1 MKTFSFDEIAA
12 FFFDFQP
19 VSPSLLSCP
28 ATEPLSLLN
37 VELCYYKGGGTAL
50 QGEKSEGLISE
61 GRLKKRTAALSI
73 VSNLFL
79 VIFKLL
85 VGLMTGSIAIISEAI
100 HSSMDLLASFIA
112 FFSVRKS
119 SLPPDE
125 CHPFGHG
132 KYEDLSGMIE
142 AMLIV
147 AASAII
153 IWESLGKIIDPAS
166 EAISGDMLNLGI
178 IVMGISAGVNL
189 IVSRR
194 LLVVAKQTD
203 SIALES
209 DALHL
214 LTDVYTSAGVCA
226 GLILIRL
233 TGWTILDPLIGVGVA
248 LVILKAAYGLIK
260 RSYMSLMDY
269 QLTESEMEIIRGI
282 ICRHGMHYADYHA
295 LRTRRAG
302 PDVFIDF
309 HLLVEGDTPVE
320 QAHDLA
326 SHLEHDLKLEFPRSH
341 ICIHIEP
348 SGSGDGK
355 PEPVCPVDAG

>member
-1 MKTFSFDEIAA
+1 MQDKEFKD
-12 FFFDFQP
+12 
-19 VSPSLLSCP
+19 
-28 ATEPLSLLN
+28 LN
-37 VELCYYKGGGTAL
+37 
-50 QGEKSEGLISE
+50 SE
-61 GRLKKRTAALSI
+61 GRLKKRTAILSI
-73 VSNLFL
+73 ISNLSL
-79 VIFKLL
+79 VIFKLA
-85 VGLMTGSIAIISEAI
+85 VGLFSGSIAIISEAI
-100 HSSMDLLASFIA
+100 HSGMDLLASFIA

-153 IWESLGKIIDPAS
+153 IWESVGKIIHPSS
-166 EAISGDMLNLGI
+166 EPLSLYMLNLGI
-178 IVMGISAGVNL
+178 LVMGVSAGVNI

-194 LLVVAKQTD
+194 LMEVARQTD

-209 DALHL
+209 DAIHL
-214 LTDVYTSAGVCA
+214 KTDVYTSAGVCA

-233 TGWTILDPLIGVGVA
+233 TGWNILDPLIGICVA
-248 LVILKAAYGLIK
+248 VVILKAAYGLIK

-269 QLTESEMEIIRGI
+269 QLTESEMETIRGI
-282 ICRHGMHYADYHA
+282 ICRHGMYYADYHA

-309 HLLVEGDTPVE
+309 HLLVDGGTPVE

-348 SGSGDGK
+348 SDAESGTN
-355 PEPVCPVDAG
+355 ESVCPVVFSK